1 MTEEPDKR
9 RHPRYEVEDV
19 RGRLRATLEGE
30 VINLSVRGMALRTR
44 SWLSPGRTYTLK
56 LEAGD
61 RTISLEGTVA
71 RCRLAAPGAGTEGGT
86 VYEAGIEFE
95 GVVSGAAEEVLQV
108 IEERSTTRLER
119 RAFGRF
125 KLRDED
131 GLRLET
137 TPEFE
142 VRKVSRSGM
151 LIESDYVPAPEE
163 RTDAEIRLEDRTL
176 RAELRVAYVHRIDRT
191 GDGPRAEI
199 GVEILDMPEEDR
211 AAYTAMIDRMVA
223 EQDRP

>member
-1 MTEEPDKR
+1 MTEQPDKR

-71 RCRLAAPGAGTEGGT
+71 RCRLAPPRSGSEGET

-95 GVVSGAAEEVLQV
+95 GVVSDAAEEVLRV

-142 VRKVSRSGM
+142 VRKVSRSGL
-151 LIESDYVPAPEE
+151 LIVSDYVPAPEE
-163 RTDAEIRLEDRTL
+163 RIDAEIRLEDRAL
-176 RAELRVAYVHRIDRT
+176 RAQLRVAYVHRIGRT

-211 AAYTAMIDRMVA
+211 SAYVAMIDRMVA
-223 EQDRP
+223 EKGQS

>member
-1 MTEEPDKR
+1 MTEEPEKR
-9 RHPRYEVEDV
+9 RHPRYEVEEV

-56 LEAGD
+56 LEAKN

-71 RCRLAAPGAGTEGGT
+71 RCRLAAPGTGEEGGT
-86 VYEAGIEFE
+86 LYEAGIEFE
-95 GVVSGAAEEVLQV
+95 GVMSEAAEQVLRL

-125 KLRDED
+125 NLRDED

-142 VRKVSRSGM
+142 VRKVSRSGL

-163 RTDAEIRLEDRTL
+163 RIDADIRMEDRTL
-176 RAELRVAYVHRIDRT
+176 HAELRVAYVHRIGRS
-191 GDGPRAEI
+191 GDDPRAEI

-211 AAYTAMIDRMVA
+211 AAYVAMIDRMVA
-223 EQDRP
+223 EQGRQ